1 MKIIHV
7 LLLCF
12 ISVLS
17 TAGTA
22 VALPSFSLITG
33 APCGSCHTNPA
44 GGQLRS
50 EYGTSF
56 ASEFLP
62 LRTTHDDDFTFSG
75 KISDNI
81 TLGGDFR
88 SQLLYDGVT
97 KKSAFQMMTTTL
109 YAGVRLSKKVS
120 FSYKQDIV
128 NGSYNG
134 VYNGYFNGTEAYGL
148 VKWTPAVYT
157 KAGLFLPDYGWRI
170 DDHTSYT
177 RGGDLGYT
185 NAGQQ
190 PGLLFIPN
198 YSDIGIEAGMYAGPL
213 FLTGGIYAATGHMMP
228 FDLSDTKA
236 FSAKLT
242 YSGSV
247 CNLNYMLGL
256 SGYGYRSFH
265 MGGVM
270 AGFSCL
276 DSSLVVLGEADWTHD
291 RLLLTPTLPVLLP
304 GVNTMEAFA
313 EIDLKVIQGF
323 WLTAKYD
330 MIDPLQGQV
339 NDDSTPD
346 DNSLGRVTLGLDF
359 FPLPFIELRPQY
371 RITMERPSI
380 SDNNIG
386 FLQFHVWF

>member
-1 MKIIHV
+1 MKISHLLIV
-7 LLLCF
+7 LVL
-12 ISVLS
+12 IASVI
-17 TAGTA
+17 GTT

-33 APCGSCHTNPA
+33 APCGSCHTNPT

-50 EYGTSF
+50 EYGTAF
-56 ASEFLP
+56 ASDFLP

-81 TLGGDFR
+81 TLGGDLR
-88 SQLLYDGVT
+88 SQLLYDGFT
-97 KKSAFQMMTTTL
+97 KKTAFQMMTTTV
-109 YAGVRLSKKVS
+109 YAGVKVSKKVS
-120 FSYKQDIV
+120 FYYKQDLV
-128 NGSYNG
+128 NGTYNG

-148 VKWTPAVYT
+148 VKWIPSVYT

-185 NAGQQ
+185 NVGQQ

-198 YSDIGIEAGMYAGPL
+198 YSDIGFETGVSAGP
-213 FLTGGIYAATGHMMP
+213 FFITGGVYASSGHLMP
-228 FDLSDTKA
+228 FDLSDDKA
-236 FSAKLT
+236 FSTKLT

-247 CNLNYMLGL
+247 CDVNYMFGL
-256 SGYGYRSFH
+256 SGYGYKSFH
-265 MGGVM
+265 MGGIM
-270 AGFSCL
+270 AGVSCF
-276 DSSLVVLGEADWTHD
+276 DSMLVVLGEADWTHD
-291 RLLLTPTLPVLLP
+291 RLLLTPTSVVLLP
-304 GVNTMEAFA
+304 GVNTMEAFV

-330 MIDPLQGQV
+330 MIDPLQGKA
-339 NDDSTPD
+339 NDDSTPN

-371 RITMERPSI
+371 RITMEQPSI
-380 SDNNIG
+380 PDNNIG
-386 FLQFHVWF
+386 LLQFHFWF